1 MVNPGV
7 GEVNCDPLLIPE
19 WVTGV
24 GEARVLLAGEDVL
37 LIANGVIAG
46 AGDERLRGAGLD
58 VLEFGLI

>member
-1 MVNPGV
+1 M
-7 GEVNCDPLLIPE
+7 PE
-19 WVTGV
+19 RVTGV

-37 LIANGVIAG
+37 LIASGVMAG